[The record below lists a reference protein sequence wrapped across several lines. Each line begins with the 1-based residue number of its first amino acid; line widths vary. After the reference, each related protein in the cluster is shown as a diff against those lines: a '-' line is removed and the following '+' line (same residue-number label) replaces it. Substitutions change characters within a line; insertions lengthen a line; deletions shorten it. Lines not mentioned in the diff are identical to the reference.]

1 MRMRQLGKGHSVKF
15 FAPGVVDRSIRS
27 LIPSGMASGTAIQAI
42 DVIRWAV
49 HRTCE
54 DIGHYLLHWAQQGLD
69 HHKRFAAYEEY
80 RSSGDVAILRE
91 AWLQSESRTLEQ
103 MYWIESGA
111 QKRQEINRVP
121 SLRNRMER
129 LGVTTFIHARMAEEQ
144 EREVNHE
151 VETGKPT
158 AGVERSQSPSTSTV
172 KSAQHTIHADILEFI
187 ETGSVP
193 KSSAH
198 ISPLLAPLNVVR
210 SLAST
215 TEWSPIPRATA
226 DFMTTI
232 LGSNHG
238 EGLTEYLRPINWIL
252 SSGSGKNSVVVVISP
267 YEANKLLPLIR
278 KSNKVRLH
286 IYAPRVT
293 LSMRSFSD
301 LTFYAIP
308 DLQTE
313 RWSAPAHVRTELNLF
328 AGQLYFDSREEYENL
343 CALLALSMAHPKAE
357 YSELDG
363 FVPPAYRTG
372 RISPF
377 ARSRIPILKT
387 LTGLRWKGK
396 GYHLTH
402 MGQLLNGKPLGE
414 ETVWDSWH

>member
-27 LIPSGMASGTAIQAI
+27 LIPGGMGSETTIQAI

-54 DIGHYLLHWAQQGLD
+54 DIDHYLPYWAQQGLD
-69 HHKRFAAYEEY
+69 HHTRFAAYEEY
-80 RSSGDVAILRE
+80 SSSGDLAVLRD

-111 QKRQEINRVP
+111 QMRQMINSVP
-121 SLRNRMER
+121 SLRERMEE
-129 LGVTTFIHARMAEEQ
+129 LGVTKLIDARMAEEQ

-151 VETGKPT
+151 VETGSPT
-158 AGVERSQSPSTSTV
+158 AIGVENPRLLAPLKVQPA
-172 KSAQHTIHADILEFI
+172 KHIIHADILEFI
-187 ETGSVP
+187 ETGKIP
-193 KSSAH
+193 KSSMH
-198 ISPLLAPLNVVR
+198 ISPLLAPLNMVR

-215 TEWSPIPRATA
+215 AEWSPSPRATA
-226 DFMTTI
+226 DFITTV
-232 LGSNHG
+232 LDSNG
-238 EGLTEYLRPINWIL
+238 EELTEYLRPVNWIL
-252 SSGSGKNSVVVVISP
+252 SSGSGKDSVVVVISP
-267 YEANKLLPLIR
+267 YEANGLLPIIR
-278 KSNKVRLH
+278 KSNNLKVRLH

-301 LTFYAIP
+301 LTFYSIP

-313 RWSAPAHVRTELNLF
+313 RWSAPAHIRTELNLF
-328 AGQLYFDSREEYENL
+328 AGQLYFDSREEYENA

-372 RISPF
+372 RSSPF
-377 ARSRIPILKT
+377 ARSRIPELKT
-387 LTGLRWKGK
+387 LIGMRRKGMA
-396 GYHLTH
+396 YHMTH
-402 MGQLLNGKPLGE
+402 LGRVLNGKPLGE
-414 ETVWDSWH
+414 ETLWGL